1 MLMYWRGV
9 CFFFFQAE
17 TIATLNYLEEKE
29 DKLSARINQLKQ
41 DVLAAGRRVG
51 LEPTELQNLVEVSV
65 HVYIKTSISGQS
77 E

>member
-1 MLMYWRGV
+1 MFV
-9 CFFFFQAE
+9 FFQAE

-51 LEPTELQNLVEVSV
+51 LEPTELQSLVEVGVYMFSV
-65 HVYIKTSISGQS
+65 IYSL
-77 E
+77 

>member
-1 MLMYWRGV
+1 MTL
-9 CFFFFQAE
+9 CCLFFFQAE

-51 LEPTELQNLVEVSV
+51 LEPTELQSLVEVGVYMFSV
-65 HVYIKTSISGQS
+65 IYSL
-77 E
+77 

>member
-1 MLMYWRGV
+1 MTLW
-9 CFFFFQAE
+9 CLFFFQAE

-51 LEPTELQNLVEVSV
+51 LEPTELQSLVEVRNHLLALV
-65 HVYIKTSISGQS
+65 
-77 E
+77 

>member
-1 MLMYWRGV
+1 MTL
-9 CFFFFQAE
+9 CCFFFQAE

-51 LEPTELQNLVEVSV
+51 LEPTELQSLVEVGVYMFSV
-65 HVYIKTSISGQS
+65 IYSL
-77 E
+77 